1 MNEDQVIMIPLDRIR
16 VVNPRCRDRRRFEK
30 IIESIRNLG
39 LKKPIQ
45 VSKRAGARDGDGPA
59 YDLVCGQG
67 RLEAFQSLGYLEIPA
82 VIVEAT
88 KDDRLLMS
96 LVENMA
102 RRAPSPRDL
111 IDEIERLKR
120 AGYTNVAIGRKLDIA
135 DTTVSGLLTLSN
147 AGEERLLIEAI
158 KGTIPLGVAID
169 IAKADGEDAQRELLA
184 AYQAGKLNQVG
195 IRTVRRLMAQRNF
208 LGKRVTCDSH
218 TRKKTW
224 TTADG
229 LVNALK
235 KETQR
240 QRLLVRKAKLCE
252 AHLMLSVTAF
262 RRLVADED
270 FTNLL
275 HAEGLQSMP
284 AFLAGRLEIE
294 GAVP

>member
-1 MNEDQVIMIPLDRIR
+1 MKDDQVIMIPLERIR

-45 VSKRAGARDGDGPA
+45 VSKRAGPTAADGPA

-67 RLEAFQSLGYLEIPA
+67 RLEAFQALGYLEIPA
-82 VIVEAT
+82 MVVEAT
-88 KDDRLLMS
+88 KNDRLLMS

-102 RRAPSPRDL
+102 RRSSSPRDL

-120 AGYTNVAIGRKLDIA
+120 AGYSNSTVGRKLDLA
-135 DTTVSGLLTLSN
+135 DSMVRGLLTLSN
-147 AGEERLLIEAI
+147 AGEERLLVEAI

-169 IAKADGEDAQRELLA
+169 IAKTEGVEAQRELLT
-184 AYQAGKLNQVG
+184 AYEGGKLNQAG
-195 IRTVRRLMAQRNF
+195 IRTVRRLMAQRSF
-208 LGKRVTCDSH
+208 LGKRVTNDTH
-218 TRKKTW
+218 PRKKNW
-224 TTADG
+224 KTADG

-240 QRLLVRKAKLCE
+240 QRNLVRKAKLCD
-252 AHLMLSVTAF
+252 AHLMLVVTAF
-262 RRLVADED
+262 RRLVANED

-275 HAEGLQSMP
+275 RAEGLQSMP
-284 AFLAGRLEIE
+284 AFLAGKLDME
-294 GAVP
+294 GAAP

>member
-1 MNEDQVIMIPLDRIR
+1 MKEDQVIMVPLERIR

-45 VSKRAGARDGDGPA
+45 VSKRAGTSEGDGPA

-67 RLEAFQSLGYLEIPA
+67 RLEAFQALGYLEIPA
-82 VIVEAT
+82 VVVEAT

-96 LVENMA
+96 LVENMD
-102 RRAPSPRDL
+102 RRTSSPRDL
-111 IDEIERLKR
+111 IEEIERLKR
-120 AGYTNVAIGRKLDIA
+120 AGYTNVAIGRKLDIV
-135 DTTVSGLLTLSN
+135 DTMVSGLLTLSN

-158 KGTIPLGVAID
+158 KGTIPVGVAID
-169 IAKADGEDAQRELLA
+169 IAKADGEDAQRELLT
-184 AYQAGKLNQVG
+184 AYEGGKLNQVG

-208 LGKRVTCDSH
+208 LGKRVTCDTH
-218 TRKKTW
+218 PRKKTW
-224 TTADG
+224 TTADE

-240 QRLLVRKAKLCE
+240 QRHLVRKAKLCD
-252 AHLMLSVTAF
+252 AHLMLIVTAF
-262 RRLVADED
+262 RRLVANED

-275 HAEGLQSMP
+275 RAEGLQSMP
-284 AFLAGRLEIE
+284 AFLAGKLEME
-294 GAVP
+294 GMAP

>member
-1 MNEDQVIMIPLDRIR
+1 MNEDQVIMIPLERIR

-45 VSKRAGARDGDGPA
+45 VSIRAGSNGADGPA

-67 RLEAFQSLGYLEIPA
+67 RLEAFQALGYLEIPA
-82 VIVEAT
+82 MVVEAT

-102 RRAPSPRDL
+102 RRSSSPRDL

-120 AGYTNVAIGRKLDIA
+120 AGYGNSVIGRKLDLA
-135 DTTVSGLLTLSN
+135 DSMVSGLLTLSN
-147 AGEERLLIEAI
+147 AGEERLLVEAI

-169 IAKADGEDAQRELLA
+169 IAKTDSVEAQRELLT
-184 AYQAGKLNQVG
+184 AYEGGKLNQAG

-208 LGKRVTCDSH
+208 LGKRVTNV
-218 TRKKTW
+218 TYPRKKNW
-224 TTADG
+224 KTADG

-240 QRLLVRKAKLCE
+240 QRHLVRKAKLCD
-252 AHLMLSVTAF
+252 AHLMLVVTAF

-270 FTNLL
+270 FTTLL
-275 HAEGLQSMP
+275 RAEGLQSMP
-284 AFLAGRLEIE
+284 AFLADKLEME
-294 GAVP
+294 GAAP